1 MPYIFF
7 SWGRP
12 YNVFCKEL
20 ENTYYGNVAEDAL
33 AYLDLNYIRTTNSN
47 VWLKNK
53 SNWNNYEMQ
62 LLHWSHQLGMDGN
75 ARTDLF
81 RSCSFWSFV
90 FKKIFCW
97 WTEDTNA
104 CIREEYRLHMHL
116 NAVKV
121 GSHSGYISI
130 RVQPTFGRFTYIT
143 WFDRWNN
150 TFFPMLYDKKWLS
163 SRTLEIYY

>member
-62 LLHWSHQLGMDGN
+62 LLH
-75 ARTDLF
+75 
-81 RSCSFWSFV
+81 
-90 FKKIFCW
+90 
-97 WTEDTNA
+97 
-104 CIREEYRLHMHL
+104 
-116 NAVKV
+116 
-121 GSHSGYISI
+121 
-130 RVQPTFGRFTYIT
+130 
-143 WFDRWNN
+143 
-150 TFFPMLYDKKWLS
+150 
-163 SRTLEIYY
+163 